1 MRDRVYAILGLL
13 KTKYS
18 NEIVPDYTKSTQEVR
33 GSAAAGR
40 RRRATVVSCLSH

>member
-18 NEIVPDYTKSTQEVR
+18 NEIVPDYAISTQEVNR
-33 GSAAAGR
+33 E
-40 RRRATVVSCLSH
+40 CLQGMLKPHKTASGL